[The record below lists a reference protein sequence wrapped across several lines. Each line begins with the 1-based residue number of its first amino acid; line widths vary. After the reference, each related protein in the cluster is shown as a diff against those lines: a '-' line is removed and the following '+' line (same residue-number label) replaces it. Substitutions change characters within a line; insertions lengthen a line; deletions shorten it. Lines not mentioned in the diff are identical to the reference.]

1 MPDPSAALTQAIV
14 QLLLEAPFYAHVLVG
29 INRRFDEDWAGTLAF
44 GLFQGRFELT
54 VNPAYWQQLSARQQL
69 IALQHEV
76 LHLVGQHPFRM
87 RDFEHPLLFHI
98 AADLAVNQWL
108 DQTALPSDF
117 LARADFPELAFPDNA
132 SLDDYYDQ
140 LVLAWQAPGL
150 YPQSAAT
157 LQRLAEAGSTAIDR
171 HRWWARANAE
181 AKAKLDTLLLFGF
194 AACSPPDFD
203 ALPPALL
210 REVTHWRKDTNSF
223 VDWRR
228 ALRLAC
234 QSSRQSRLADTI
246 KRPSRRFGTLP
257 GLKIRRR
264 QRIFVAVD
272 TSGSISKSAL
282 RLFFSEIHQL
292 WRTGVEV
299 TVIECDAAIGRVYA
313 YEGRLPEKAAG
324 GGGTSFL
331 PPLAYANQHRPD
343 LMIYFT
349 DGLGA
354 TPHLALRYPLLWVF
368 TPDGA
373 SKIEAFPGRK
383 IRMTLI

>member
-14 QLLLEAPFYAHVLVG
+14 QLLLEAPFYAHVLAG
-29 INRRFDEDWAGTLAF
+29 INRRFDEDWAGTLAL
-44 GLFQGRFELT
+44 GLYRGRFELS

-69 IALQHEV
+69 SALQHEV

-87 RDFEHPLLFHI
+87 RDFEHPLFFHI

-108 DQTALPSDF
+108 DQAELPADF
-117 LARADFPELAFPDNA
+117 LTRADFPELALPEKA
-132 SLDDYYDQ
+132 SLDDCYEQ
-140 LVLAWQAPGL
+140 LVAAWQAPGQ
-150 YPQSAAT
+150 YQQCTAT
-157 LQRLAEAGSTAIDR
+157 LQRLAEAGSTALDR
-171 HRWWARANAE
+171 HSWWAGASPE
-181 AKAKLDTLLLFGF
+181 ARVKLDTLLRFGL
-194 AACSPPDFD
+194 AACSPPVFD
-203 ALPPALL
+203 ALPPALR
-210 REVTHWRKDTNSF
+210 REVAYWRKDTTSF

-234 QSSRQSRLADTI
+234 QSSRHSRLADTM

-272 TSGSISKSAL
+272 TSGSISVSAL

-292 WRTGVEV
+292 WRTGAEV

-373 SKIEAFPGRK
+373 LRTEAFPGRK
-383 IRMTLI
+383 IRMTLT

>member
-1 MPDPSAALTQAIV
+1 M

-29 INRRFDEDWAGTLAF
+29 TNRRIDEDWAGTLEL
-44 GLFQGRFELT
+44 GLYRGKIELS
-54 VNPAYWQQLSARQQL
+54 VNPAYWKQLSSRQQLS
-69 IALQHEV
+69 ALQHEV
-76 LHLVGQHPFRM
+76 LHLVGQHPFRL

-108 DQTALPSDF
+108 DQTALPADF
-117 LARADFPELAFPDNA
+117 LTRADFPELAFPDNA
-132 SLDDYYDQ
+132 SLDDYYDL
-140 LVLAWQAPGL
+140 LVLVGQAPGQ

-157 LQRLAEAGSTAIDR
+157 LQRLAETGSTALDR
-171 HRWWARANAE
+171 HRWWAGASPE
-181 AKAKLDTLLLFGF
+181 IKVKLDTLLRFGF
-194 AACSPPDFD
+194 ASCSPPDFD
-203 ALPPALL
+203 TLPPAFR
-210 REVTHWRKDTNSF
+210 REVAHWRNDTPSF
-223 VDWRR
+223 VNWRR

-234 QSSRQSRLADTI
+234 QSSRKSRLADTI
-246 KRPSRRFGTLP
+246 KRPSRRFGTRP

-272 TSGSISKSAL
+272 TSGSISVNAL

-292 WRTGVEV
+292 WRTGAEV

-324 GGGTSFL
+324 GGGTNFL

-354 TPHLALRYPLLWVF
+354 TPHLALRYPLLWVL

-373 SKIEAFPGRK
+373 LKTDAFPGRK
-383 IRMTLI
+383 IRMTLT

>member
-1 MPDPSAALTQAIV
+1 MPDPSAAITQAIV
-14 QLLLEAPFYAHVLVG
+14 QLLLDAPFYAHVLAG
-29 INRRFDEDWAGTLAF
+29 INRRIDEEWVGTLAL
-44 GLFQGRFELT
+44 GLYRGRFELS
-54 VNPAYWQQLSARQQL
+54 VNPAYWQQLSAQQQL
-69 IALQHEV
+69 SALQHEV
-76 LHLVGQHPFRM
+76 LHLVGRHPFRM
-87 RDFEHPLLFHI
+87 REFAHPLLFHI

-108 DQTALPSDF
+108 DQTALPADF
-117 LARADFPELAFPDNA
+117 LTRADFPELAFPDNA
-132 SLDDYYDQ
+132 SLDDYYGQ
-140 LVLAWQAPGL
+140 LALAWQAPRQ
-150 YPQSAAT
+150 YPQSAAS
-157 LQRLAEAGSTAIDR
+157 LQRLAETGGAALDR
-171 HRWWARANAE
+171 HRWWAGAGPETRQ
-181 AKAKLDTLLLFGF
+181 KLDALLRFGL
-194 AACSPPDFD
+194 AACSPPAFD
-203 ALPPALL
+203 ALPPALR
-210 REVTHWRKDTNSF
+210 REVGYWRNDTTSF

-272 TSGSISKSAL
+272 TSGSISVSSL

-292 WRTGVEV
+292 WRTGAEV
-299 TVIECDAAIGRVYA
+299 TVIECDAAIGRIYA
-313 YEGRLPEKAAG
+313 YEGRLPERAAG

-373 SKIEAFPGRK
+373 LKTDAFPGRK
-383 IRMTLI
+383 IRMTLT